1 MQGQGLCAA
10 ASLRSAISG
19 SKGQRRKNLS
29 RKAMRANRHC
39 FTLPATSKGAGFL
52 LTLWDHPLSS
62 HDASRTVCLG
72 EEFSWLIFLIGQRL
86 APWGINFLFLG
97 VHFCAVRRIS
107 QNPLL
112 WTQIR
117 LEHNLRGN
125 QAAFVR
131 WWMEAIRSW
140 W

>member
-72 EEFSWLIFLIGQRL
+72 PIGHS
-86 APWGINFLFLG
+86 LG
-97 VHFCAVRRIS
+97 SKSYAS
-107 QNPLL
+107 
-112 WTQIR
+112 R
-117 LEHNLRGN
+117 LERIVESF
-125 QAAFVR
+125 ASTR
-131 WWMEAIRSW
+131 DEA
-140 W
+140 